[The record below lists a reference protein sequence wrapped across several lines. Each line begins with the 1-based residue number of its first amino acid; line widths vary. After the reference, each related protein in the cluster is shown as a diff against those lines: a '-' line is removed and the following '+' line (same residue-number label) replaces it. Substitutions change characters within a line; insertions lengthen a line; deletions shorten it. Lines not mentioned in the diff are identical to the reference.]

1 MTSEAP
7 KRLEGERGDDD
18 LGLELRG
25 GFRSGCKADL
35 ELQGSTELTRLKRN
49 APGWGLC
56 VCVWVGGVMR
66 VGGAAGVK
74 ARRQEGAVLVL
85 AAECQPFSG
94 EGFVRA
100 TVGIKVRG

>member
-56 VCVWVGGVMR
+56 VLGGGVMR

-74 ARRQEGAVLVL
+74 ARR
-85 AAECQPFSG
+85 
-94 EGFVRA
+94 
-100 TVGIKVRG
+100 